1 MTAIDRRRILIGLV
15 CGMAIAT
22 AAALVPHAASSA
34 PLAISKSDFVRPN
47 ALIREARVTV
57 TVGPRRHHRHRH
69 RHWRC
74 WWHRGRH
81 VCGWRHW

>member
-1 MTAIDRRRILIGLV
+1 MTAIDRRRIVIGLV
-15 CGMAIAT
+15 CSMAIAT
-22 AAALVPHAASSA
+22 AAALVPHAANSA
-34 PLAISKSDFVRPN
+34 PLEISKSGFTRPN
-47 ALIREARVTV
+47 ALVREARVTV
-57 TVGPRRHHRHRH
+57 TVGPRRHHRH